1 MEAGHISSDV
11 ANWVKADRILKFY
24 TSELGR
30 RFMAADKVHQESE
43 FEIGVDASKLT
54 GDMSLNGEE
63 ILLQGVI
70 DCWFEEDDGIVLID
84 YKTDRV
90 KEIDEIHQKYD
101 IQLELYAEALEKIAK
116 KRVKEKFI
124 YLFSM
129 DCVVQC

>member
-1 MEAGHISSDV
+1 MRIKEPCTT
-11 ANWVKADRILKFY
+11 ADKILKFY
-24 TSELGR
+24 SSELGKR
-30 RFMAADKVHQESE
+30 YMAAEKVNQESE
-43 FEIGVDASKLT
+43 FEIGIDASRLT
-54 GDMSLNGEE
+54 GDMSLKGEE
-63 ILLQGVI
+63 VLLQGVI
-70 DCWFEEDDGIVLID
+70 DCWFEEEDGIVLID

-101 IQLELYAEALEKIAK
+101 IQLDLYAEALEKIAK